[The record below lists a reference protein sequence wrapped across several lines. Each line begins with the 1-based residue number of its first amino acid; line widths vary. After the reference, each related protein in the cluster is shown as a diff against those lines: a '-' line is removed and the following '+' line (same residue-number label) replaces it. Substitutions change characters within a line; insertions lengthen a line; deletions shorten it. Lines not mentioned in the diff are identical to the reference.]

1 MNPLDPQEFPA
12 STRRPMDFEDAVDI
26 LRRHKSWILGPAL
39 AALVL
44 SVVVAFLWPDTY
56 VSVATIRVVP
66 RARKTDSAEV
76 YIGEESIGLI
86 SEDKEDGETSYDF
99 HMAILDIDL
108 ED

>member
-1 MNPLDPQEFPA
+1 MAKPGDGG
-12 STRRPMDFEDAVDI
+12 AVKSPGAFNRGSLVDKKDMQRVEAY
-26 LRRHKSWILGPAL
+26 LRRTFGN
-39 AALVL
+39 
-44 SVVVAFLWPDTY
+44 
-56 VSVATIRVVP
+56 ATIRVVP

-76 YIGEESIGLI
+76 YIGEESIGVV

>member
-1 MNPLDPQEFPA
+1 
-12 STRRPMDFEDAVDI
+12 MDKTELAKLEAY
-26 LRRHKSWILGPAL
+26 LRRTFGN
-39 AALVL
+39 
-44 SVVVAFLWPDTY
+44 
-56 VSVATIRVVP
+56 ATIRVVP

-76 YIGEESIGLI
+76 YIGEESIGLV

>member
-1 MNPLDPQEFPA
+1 MAKPGDGGAAMPPGAFNRGSP
-12 STRRPMDFEDAVDI
+12 VDKKDMQRVEAY
-26 LRRHKSWILGPAL
+26 LRRTFGN
-39 AALVL
+39 
-44 SVVVAFLWPDTY
+44 
-56 VSVATIRVVP
+56 ATIRVVP

-76 YIGEESIGLI
+76 YIGEESIGLV

>member
-1 MNPLDPQEFPA
+1 MLIE
-12 STRRPMDFEDAVDI
+12 SRTYVDKKDMQRVESY
-26 LRRHKSWILGPAL
+26 LRRTFGN
-39 AALVL
+39 
-44 SVVVAFLWPDTY
+44 
-56 VSVATIRVVP
+56 ATIRVVP

-76 YIGEESIGLI
+76 YIGEESIGLV